1 MRFKKEYFP
10 LSFIV
15 PAFIIFIP
23 VELFFIN
30 GLILQRIKIGG
41 HFYPIWDFIILL
53 VPLFIFLNKK
63 KSKPDFL
70 SKISMWIVF
79 VACCNFIFRN
89 STSLPQS
96 LGLLFLHSSILIFH
110 FCRHYDFSQK
120 AQEALLSLLT
130 KWVIA
135 AVTLGG
141 LLVIISALNIDIWD
155 NFTTTFD
162 RFEGKG
168 VRLRWAARRGSEH
181 IVVSMLSA
189 YCMIQ
194 YIEKKASQYLLPI
207 FLFILWQIIT
217 SSRGGILLVFIS
229 SLIPYFFY
237 SVQIKEKNRNIQQN
251 CKIIAITIFST
262 ILITGYLFNNEAFH
276 ILISEFS
283 EIAREDSIRSLMTEK
298 ASVIFYKNP
307 IFGQGYF
314 DIFDDPNW
322 KRFNLADMLVPIH
335 NLFLQF
341 SIYIGLIG
349 VIPYLLIF
357 IILIFKFVNKL
368 RIINKFCIETKIVY
382 FVGFGAF
389 LGGIYLFVFQSLDR
403 PTAYLLW
410 SLVGITDNKH
420 LYTLRNITKE

>member
-1 MRFKKEYFP
+1 M
-10 LSFIV
+10 
-15 PAFIIFIP
+15 
-23 VELFFIN
+23 
-30 GLILQRIKIGG
+30 
-41 HFYPIWDFIILL
+41 
-53 VPLFIFLNKK
+53 
-63 KSKPDFL
+63 
-70 SKISMWIVF
+70 
-79 VACCNFIFRN
+79 
-89 STSLPQS
+89 
-96 LGLLFLHSSILIFH
+96 
-110 FCRHYDFSQK
+110 
-120 AQEALLSLLT
+120 SLLT

-349 VIPYLLIF
+349 VIPYLLIL